1 MRNSGDN
8 MKAEVVDGWPKDN
21 RIRIVI
27 SDTNASQVNS
37 IRRAILADVPKMAI
51 TKVRFEQGVT
61 QDNQGEVIESVNVLP
76 DEVLAHRLAMVPV
89 PTYLDEFVFPEDD
102 PNNENVPEDQWGSP
116 LSQIIYHLSIR
127 GPNSDS
133 DDDFKTV
140 YAGDLNVLGET
151 KLQIRDEH
159 KRIPLTILAKGQ
171 YLELYAY
178 ATLGRGKQHTKWCPA
193 AAVTFQPRQKAI
205 LSKPKKANTL
215 FDLNLTSKSGRDINS
230 KLFTNKECVDVDAVL
245 DLERALHQVG
255 PGTGR
260 DADFDDAIV
269 LEDIEGE
276 YVFSFESDGSLTP
289 EEVFNRACD
298 ELVARFDKIDNEVDS
313 AFA

>member
-1 MRNSGDN
+1 
-8 MKAEVVDGWPKDN
+8 MKAEIVEGWPKN
-21 RIRIVI
+21 NNIRII
-27 SDTNASQVNS
+27 LSDTNAAQVNS
-37 IRRAILADVPKMAI
+37 LRRAIMADVPKMAI

-89 PTYLDEFVFPEDD
+89 PTFLDEFVFPEDD
-102 PNNENVPEDQWGSP
+102 PNNENLPEDQWGSP

-133 DDDFKTV
+133 DEEFKTV

-151 KLQIRDEH
+151 KLQISEEH
-159 KRIPLTILAKGQ
+159 KRIPLTILSKGQ

-178 ATLGRGKQHTKWCPA
+178 ATLGRGRDHAKWCPA

-205 LSKPKKANTL
+205 LAKPKKANTL
-215 FDLNLTSKSGRDINS
+215 FDLDLTSKSGRTINS
-230 KLFTNKECVDVDAVL
+230 KLFKNKECTDVDSVL
-245 DLERALHQVG
+245 DIERALNQVG
-255 PGTGR
+255 YGTGR
-260 DADFDDAIV
+260 EEAFDNAIV

-276 YVFSFESDGSLTP
+276 YVFSFESDGSLSP
-289 EEVFNRACD
+289 EQIFNQACD
-298 ELVARFDKIDNEVDS
+298 ELVSRFNKITGEIDI
-313 AFA
+313 ALA

>member
-1 MRNSGDN
+1 
-8 MKAEVVDGWPKDN
+8 MKAQIVEGWPKN
-21 RIRIVI
+21 NNIRII
-27 SDTNASQVNS
+27 LSDTNAAQVNS
-37 IRRAILADVPKMAI
+37 LRRAIIADVPKMAI

-89 PTYLDEFVFPEDD
+89 PTFLDEFVFPEDD
-102 PNNENVPEDQWGSP
+102 PNNENLPEDQWGSP

-133 DDDFKTV
+133 DEEFKTV

-151 KLQIRDEH
+151 KLQISEEH
-159 KRIPLTILAKGQ
+159 KRIPLTILSKGQ

-178 ATLGRGKQHTKWCPA
+178 ATLGRGRDHAKWCPA

-205 LSKPKKANTL
+205 LAKPKKANTL
-215 FDLNLTSKSGRDINS
+215 FDLDLTSKSGRAINS
-230 KLFTNKECVDVDAVL
+230 KLFKNKECTDVDSVL
-245 DLERALHQVG
+245 DIERALHQVG
-255 PGTGR
+255 YGTGR
-260 DADFDDAIV
+260 EEAFDNAIV

-276 YVFSFESDGSLTP
+276 YVFSFESDGSLSP
-289 EEVFNRACD
+289 EQIFNQACD
-298 ELVARFDKIDNEVDS
+298 ELVSRFNKITGEIDI
-313 AFA
+313 ALA